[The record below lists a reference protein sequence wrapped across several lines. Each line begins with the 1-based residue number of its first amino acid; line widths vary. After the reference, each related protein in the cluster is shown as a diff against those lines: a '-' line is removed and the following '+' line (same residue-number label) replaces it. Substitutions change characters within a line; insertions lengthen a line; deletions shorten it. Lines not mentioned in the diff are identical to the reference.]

1 MKKAFIT
8 LFAFL
13 LLYQNSFA
21 QNSGNNSIKIL
32 TQKKGVSIRG
42 MAVPNTNTI
51 WASGSKG
58 SIAKSVNG
66 GTDFEWMQ
74 VAGYETRDFRSI
86 HAWDDKEAIIVAIAA
101 PAIILKTK
109 DGGTSWYKVY
119 ENTDTLMFLDA
130 IHFKD
135 ASNGL
140 VVGDPIGNTIFLLST
155 SDKGEH
161 WNEVSSSYFKTPL
174 EKGEAFFAS
183 SGSNIAQLS
192 KEDFLVSGGMRS
204 RLWINGEAMD
214 IPIIQGGKSTGA
226 NSMAISPNGNNIMIV
241 GGDFMKDTSRLE
253 NAVGLKLM
261 EEPNS
266 NQEKGQLK
274 RKSLWVLDKYI
285 GHPNGYRSGVEYV
298 SNTLL
303 ISCGTS
309 GVDISKNKG
318 KNWDLISIESFHVV
332 RKQPNTKA
340 VFLAGGGGRIGYYSI
355 P

>member
-1 MKKAFIT
+1 MKKAFIA

-13 LLYQNSFA
+13 ILYQNSFA

-32 TQKKGVSIRG
+32 TQKKGVSIRAL
-42 MAVPNTNTI
+42 AVPNLNTI

-58 SIAKSVNG
+58 SIARSVNG

-74 VAGYETRDFRSI
+74 VKGYETRDFRSI
-86 HAWDDKEAIIVAIAA
+86 HAWDEKEAIIVAVAE

-140 VVGDPIGNTIFLLST
+140 VVGDPISNHIFLLST
-155 SDKGEH
+155 VDKGEH
-161 WNEVSSSYFKTPL
+161 WNEIPSSYFKTPL

-192 KEDFLVSGGMRS
+192 KEDFLVSGGLRS
-204 RLWINGEAMD
+204 RLWINGEALD
-214 IPIIQGGKSTGA
+214 IPIIQGGTSTGA

-241 GGDFMKDTSRLE
+241 GGDFMKDTSRLQ
-253 NAVGLKLM
+253 NAVGLKLFIK
-261 EEPNS
+261 PNS
-266 NQEKGQLK
+266 NQKWQSEKIPYWKIDELAGL
-274 RKSLWVLDKYI
+274 
-285 GHPNGYRSGVEYV
+285 PNGYRSGVEYIT
-298 SNTLL
+298 NTIL
-303 ISCGTS
+303 IACGTS
-309 GVDISKNKG
+309 GVDISMNKG
-318 KNWDLISIESFHVV
+318 KNWDLISTESFHVV
-332 RKQPNTKA
+332 RKQPTTKA
-340 VFLAGGGGRIGYYSI
+340 VFLAGGGGRIGYYRIS
-355 P
+355 

>member
-8 LFAFL
+8 LVAFL

-42 MAVPNTNTI
+42 LAVPNTNTI

-58 SIAKSVNG
+58 SVAKSVNG

-74 VAGYETRDFRSI
+74 VPGYESRDFRSI
-86 HAWDDKEAIIVAIAA
+86 HAWDDKQAIIVAVAA
-101 PAIILKTK
+101 PAIILKTI
-109 DGGTSWYKVY
+109 DGGNSWYKVY
-119 ENTDTLMFLDA
+119 ENADTLMFLDA

-135 ASNGL
+135 ASNGII
-140 VVGDPIGNTIFLLST
+140 VGDPIHNYIFLLNT
-155 SDKGEH
+155 NDKGEH
-161 WNEVSSSYFKTPL
+161 WNEVPSNYFKTNL

-192 KEDFLVSGGMRS
+192 KEDFLVSGGLRS
-204 RLWINGEAMD
+204 RLWINGSAMD
-214 IPIIQGGKSTGA
+214 IPILQGGTSTGA

-241 GGDFMKDTSRLE
+241 GGDFMKDTSRLQ

-261 EEPNS
+261 VEPNS
-266 NQEKGQLK
+266 DQKWQSK
-274 RKSLWVLDKYI
+274 RKSSWVIDKTI
-285 GHPNGYRSGVEYV
+285 GHPNGYRSGVEYITH
-298 SNTLL
+298 SIL
-303 ISCGTS
+303 IACGTS

-318 KNWDLISIESFHVV
+318 ESWDLISTESFHVV

-340 VFLAGGGGRIGYYSI
+340 VFLAGSGGRIGYYSI

>member
-1 MKKAFIT
+1 MKKCFIAFYTI
-8 LFAFL
+8 LIL
-13 LLYQNSFA
+13 SQNSYS

-32 TQKKGVSIRG
+32 SQQKGISIRG
-42 MAVPNTNTI
+42 LAVPNTNTI

-66 GTDFEWMQ
+66 GLDFQWMQ
-74 VAGYETRDFRSI
+74 IKGYESRDFRSI
-86 HAWDDKEAIIVAIAA
+86 HAWDDKEAIIVAVAA

-109 DGGTSWYKVY
+109 DGGATWYKVY

-135 ASNGL
+135 TSNGL
-140 VVGDPIGNTIFLLST
+140 VVGDPINNQIFLLST
-155 SDKGEH
+155 VNKGEN
-161 WNEVSSSYFKTPL
+161 WKQVPSSYFKTPL

-192 KEDFLVSGGMRS
+192 KDDFLVSGGLRS

-214 IPIIQGGKSTGA
+214 IPILQGDKSSGA
-226 NSMAISPNGNNIMIV
+226 NSMAISPSGYYIIIV
-241 GGDFMKDTSRLE
+241 GGNFMKDTSRLQ

-261 EEPNS
+261 EERNS
-266 NQEKGQLK
+266 KPQKLSL
-274 RKSLWVLDKYI
+274 RKSKIVIDKSI
-285 GHPNGYRSGVEYV
+285 GYPNGYRSGVVYV
-298 SNTLL
+298 TNSIL
-303 ISCGTS
+303 IACGTK

-318 KNWDLISIESFHVV
+318 KSWELISTESFHVV

-340 VFLAGGGGRIGYYSI
+340 VFLAGAGGRIGYYNI

>member
-1 MKKAFIT
+1 MKKACIA
-8 LFAFL
+8 LFAIL
-13 LLYQNSFA
+13 ISCQNSIA

-32 TQKKGVSIRG
+32 SQKKGVSIRG
-42 MAVPNTNTI
+42 LAVPNQNTI

-66 GTDFEWMQ
+66 GADFEWMQ
-74 VAGYETRDFRSI
+74 VKGYESRDFRSI
-86 HAWDDKEAIIVAIAA
+86 HAWDDKEVIIVAIAA

-135 ASNGL
+135 AANGL
-140 VVGDPIGNTIFLLST
+140 VVGDPISNHIFLLST
-155 SDKGEH
+155 VDKGEN
-161 WNEVSSSYFKTPL
+161 WNEVPSSYFKTPL

-183 SGSNIAQLS
+183 SGSNIAQLG
-192 KEDFLVSGGMRS
+192 KDDFLVSGGVRS
-204 RLWINGEAMD
+204 RLWINGAAME
-214 IPIIQGGKSTGA
+214 IPILQGGTSTGA

-241 GGDFMKDTSRLE
+241 GGDFMKDTSRTQ
-253 NAVGLKLM
+253 NAVGLKLFIK
-261 EEPNS
+261 PNS
-266 NQEKGQLK
+266 NKKWQSEKIPYWKIDEFVGF
-274 RKSLWVLDKYI
+274 
-285 GHPNGYRSGVEYV
+285 PNGYRSGVEYV
-298 SNTLL
+298 SNTIL

-318 KNWDLISIESFHVV
+318 KNWDLISTESFHVV

-340 VFLAGGGGRIGYYSI
+340 VFLAGGGGRIGYYRI

>member
-1 MKKAFIT
+1 MKKAFIA

-13 LLYQNSFA
+13 ILYQNSFA

-32 TQKKGVSIRG
+32 TQKKGVSVRAL
-42 MAVPNTNTI
+42 AVPNLNTI

-74 VAGYETRDFRSI
+74 VKGYETRDFRSI
-86 HAWDDKEAIIVAIAA
+86 HAWDDKQAIIVAVAA

-119 ENTDTLMFLDA
+119 ENADTLMFLDA

-140 VVGDPIGNTIFLLST
+140 VVGDPISNHIFLLST
-155 SDKGEH
+155 VDKGEH
-161 WNEVSSSYFKTPL
+161 WNEIPSSYFKTPL

-192 KEDFLVSGGMRS
+192 KEDFLVSGGLRS
-204 RLWINGEAMD
+204 RLWINGEALD
-214 IPIIQGGKSTGA
+214 IPIIQGGTSTGA

-241 GGDFMKDTSRLE
+241 GGDFMKDTSRLQ
-253 NAVGLKLM
+253 NAVGLKLFIK
-261 EEPNS
+261 PNS
-266 NQEKGQLK
+266 NQKWQSEKIPYWKIDELAGL
-274 RKSLWVLDKYI
+274 
-285 GHPNGYRSGVEYV
+285 PNGYRSGVEYIT
-298 SNTLL
+298 NTIL
-303 ISCGTS
+303 IACGTS
-309 GVDISKNKG
+309 GVDISMNKG
-318 KNWDLISIESFHVV
+318 KNWDLISTESFHVV
-332 RKQPNTKA
+332 RKQPSTKA
-340 VFLAGGGGRIGYYSI
+340 VFLAGGGGRIGYYHI
-355 P
+355 L

>member
-1 MKKAFIT
+1 MKKAFIA

-42 MAVPNTNTI
+42 LAVPNSNTI

-58 SIAKSVNG
+58 SIAKSVNR

-74 VAGYETRDFRSI
+74 VKGYESRDFRSI
-86 HAWDDKEAIIVAIAA
+86 HAWDDKEAIIVAVAA

-109 DGGTSWYKVY
+109 DGGISWYKVY
-119 ENTDTLMFLDA
+119 ENADTLMFLDA

-135 ASNGL
+135 AANGL
-140 VVGDPIGNTIFLLST
+140 VVGDPISNHIFLLST
-155 SDKGEH
+155 VDKGEN
-161 WNEVSSSYFKTPL
+161 WNQIPSSYFKTPL

-192 KEDFLVSGGMRS
+192 KDDFLVSGGLRS
-204 RLWINGEAMD
+204 RLWINGSAMD
-214 IPIIQGGKSTGA
+214 IPIIQGGNSTGA
-226 NSMAISPNGNNIMIV
+226 NSMAISPNGNRIMIV
-241 GGDFMKDTSRLE
+241 GGDFMKDTSRLQ
-253 NAVGLKLM
+253 NAVGLKLFIK
-261 EEPNS
+261 PNS
-266 NQEKGQLK
+266 NKKWQSEKLPYWK
-274 RKSLWVLDKYI
+274 IDEFI
-285 GHPNGYRSGVEYV
+285 GLPNGYRSGVEYV
-298 SNTLL
+298 SNTIL

-318 KNWDLISIESFHVV
+318 KNWDLISTESFHVV

-340 VFLAGGGGRIGYYSI
+340 VFFAGGGGRIGYYRI

>member
-1 MKKAFIT
+1 MKKACIA
-8 LFAFL
+8 LFAIL
-13 LLYQNSFA
+13 ISCQNSIA

-32 TQKKGVSIRG
+32 SQKKGVSIRG
-42 MAVPNTNTI
+42 LAVPNQNTI

-66 GTDFEWMQ
+66 GADFEWMQ
-74 VAGYETRDFRSI
+74 VKGYESRDFRSI

-135 ASNGL
+135 AANGL
-140 VVGDPIGNTIFLLST
+140 VVGDPISNHIFLLST
-155 SDKGEH
+155 VDKGEN
-161 WNEVSSSYFKTPL
+161 WNEVPSSYFKTPL

-192 KEDFLVSGGMRS
+192 KDDFLVSGGVRS
-204 RLWINGEAMD
+204 RLWINGAAME
-214 IPIIQGGKSTGA
+214 IPILQGGTSTGA

-241 GGDFMKDTSRLE
+241 GGDFMKDTSRTQ
-253 NAVGLKLM
+253 NAVGLKLFIK
-261 EEPNS
+261 PNS
-266 NQEKGQLK
+266 NKKWQSEKIPYWKIDEFVGF
-274 RKSLWVLDKYI
+274 
-285 GHPNGYRSGVEYV
+285 PNGYRSGVEYV
-298 SNTLL
+298 SNTIL

-318 KNWDLISIESFHVV
+318 KNWDLISTESFHVV

-340 VFLAGGGGRIGYYSI
+340 VFLAGGGGRIGYYRI

>member
-42 MAVPNTNTI
+42 LAVPNTNTI

-58 SIAKSVNG
+58 SVAKSVNG

-74 VAGYETRDFRSI
+74 VPGYESRDFRSI
-86 HAWDDKEAIIVAIAA
+86 HAWDDKQAIIVAVAS
-101 PAIILKTK
+101 PAIILKTI
-109 DGGTSWYKVY
+109 DGGNSWYKVY
-119 ENTDTLMFLDA
+119 ENADTLMFLDA

-135 ASNGL
+135 ANNGL
-140 VVGDPIGNTIFLLST
+140 VVGDPIAKTIFLLS
-155 SDKGEH
+155 SNDKGEH
-161 WNEVSSSYFKTPL
+161 WNEVPSNYFKTNL

-192 KEDFLVSGGMRS
+192 KEDFLVSGGLRS
-204 RLWINGEAMD
+204 RLWINGSAMD
-214 IPIIQGGKSTGA
+214 IPILQGGTSTGA

-241 GGDFMKDTSRLE
+241 GGDFMKDTSRLQ

-261 EEPNS
+261 VEPNS
-266 NQEKGQLK
+266 DQKWQSK
-274 RKSLWVLDKYI
+274 RKSSWVIDKTI
-285 GHPNGYRSGVEYV
+285 GHPNGYRSGVEYITH
-298 SNTLL
+298 SIL
-303 ISCGTS
+303 IACGTS

-318 KNWDLISIESFHVV
+318 ESWDLISTESFHVV

-340 VFLAGGGGRIGYYSI
+340 VFLAGSGGRIGYYSI

>member
-42 MAVPNTNTI
+42 LAVPNSNTI

-58 SIAKSVNG
+58 SIAKSVNR

-74 VAGYETRDFRSI
+74 VKGYESRDFRSI
-86 HAWDDKEAIIVAIAA
+86 HAWDDKEAIIVAVAA

-109 DGGTSWYKVY
+109 DGGISWYKVY
-119 ENTDTLMFLDA
+119 ENADTLMFLDA

-135 ASNGL
+135 AANGL
-140 VVGDPIGNTIFLLST
+140 VVGDPISNHIFLLST
-155 SDKGEH
+155 VDKGEN
-161 WNEVSSSYFKTPL
+161 WNQIPSSYFKTPL

-192 KEDFLVSGGMRS
+192 KDDFLVSGGLRS
-204 RLWINGEAMD
+204 RLWINGSAMD
-214 IPIIQGGKSTGA
+214 IPILQGGTSTGA
-226 NSMAISPNGNNIMIV
+226 NSMAISPNGNRIMIV
-241 GGDFMKDTSRLE
+241 GGDFMKDTSRLQ
-253 NAVGLKLM
+253 NAVGLKLFIK
-261 EEPNS
+261 PNS
-266 NQEKGQLK
+266 NKKWQSEKLPYWK
-274 RKSLWVLDKYI
+274 IDEFI
-285 GHPNGYRSGVEYV
+285 GLPNGYRSGVEYV
-298 SNTLL
+298 SNTIL

-318 KNWDLISIESFHVV
+318 KNWDLISTESFHVV

-340 VFLAGGGGRIGYYSI
+340 VFFAGGGGRIGYYRI

>member
-1 MKKAFIT
+1 MKKAFIS

-42 MAVPNTNTI
+42 MAVPNQNTI

-74 VAGYETRDFRSI
+74 VKGYETRDFRSI
-86 HAWDDKEAIIVAIAA
+86 HAWDDKQAIIVAVSA

-109 DGGTSWYKVY
+109 DGGATWYTVY
-119 ENTDTLMFLDA
+119 ENADTLMFLDA

-140 VVGDPIGNTIFLLST
+140 VVGDPISNHIFLLST
-155 SDKGEH
+155 VDKGEH
-161 WNEVSSSYFKTPL
+161 WNEIPSSYFKTPL

-192 KEDFLVSGGMRS
+192 KEDFLVSGGLRS
-204 RLWINGEAMD
+204 RLWINGLAMD
-214 IPIIQGGKSTGA
+214 IPILQGGTSTGA

-241 GGDFMKDTSRLE
+241 GGDFMKDTSRIQ
-253 NAVGLKLM
+253 NAVGLKLFIK
-261 EEPNS
+261 PNS
-266 NQEKGQLK
+266 NQKWQSEKIPYWKIDELA
-274 RKSLWVLDKYI
+274 RL
-285 GHPNGYRSGVEYV
+285 PNGYRSGVEYIT
-298 SNTLL
+298 NTIL
-303 ISCGTS
+303 IACGTS
-309 GVDISKNKG
+309 GVDISINKG
-318 KNWDLISIESFHVV
+318 KNWDLISNESFHVV
-332 RKQPNTKA
+332 RKQPTTKA
-340 VFLAGGGGRIGYYSI
+340 VFLAGAGGRIGYYSI

>member
-1 MKKAFIT
+1 MKKACIA
-8 LFAFL
+8 LFAIL
-13 LLYQNSFA
+13 ISCQNSIA

-32 TQKKGVSIRG
+32 SQKKGVSIRG
-42 MAVPNTNTI
+42 LAVPNQNTI

-66 GTDFEWMQ
+66 GADFEWMQ
-74 VAGYETRDFRSI
+74 VKGYESRDFRSI
-86 HAWDDKEAIIVAIAA
+86 HAWDDKEVIIVAIAA

-140 VVGDPIGNTIFLLST
+140 VVGDPISNHIFLLST
-155 SDKGEH
+155 VDKGEN
-161 WNEVSSSYFKTPL
+161 WNEVPSSYFKTPL

-192 KEDFLVSGGMRS
+192 KDDFLVSGGVRS
-204 RLWINGEAMD
+204 RLWINGAAMD
-214 IPIIQGGKSTGA
+214 IPILQGGTSTGA

-241 GGDFMKDTSRLE
+241 GGDFMKDTSRTQ
-253 NAVGLKLM
+253 NAVGLKLFIK
-261 EEPNS
+261 PNS
-266 NQEKGQLK
+266 NKKWQSEKIPYWKIDEFVGF
-274 RKSLWVLDKYI
+274 
-285 GHPNGYRSGVEYV
+285 PNGYRSGVEYV
-298 SNTLL
+298 SNTIL

-318 KNWDLISIESFHVV
+318 KNWDLISTESFHVV

-340 VFLAGGGGRIGYYSI
+340 VFLAGGGGRIGYYRI

>member
-1 MKKAFIT
+1 MKKAFIS

-42 MAVPNTNTI
+42 LAVPNSNTI

-58 SIAKSVNG
+58 SIAKSVNR

-74 VAGYETRDFRSI
+74 VKGYESRDFRSI
-86 HAWDDKEAIIVAIAA
+86 HAWDDKEAIIVAVAA

-109 DGGTSWYKVY
+109 DGGISWYKVY
-119 ENTDTLMFLDA
+119 ENADTLMFLDA

-135 ASNGL
+135 AANGL
-140 VVGDPIGNTIFLLST
+140 VVGDPISNHIFLLST
-155 SDKGEH
+155 VDKGEN
-161 WNEVSSSYFKTPL
+161 WNQIPSSYFKTPL

-192 KEDFLVSGGMRS
+192 KDDFLVSGGLRS
-204 RLWINGEAMD
+204 RLWINGSAMD
-214 IPIIQGGKSTGA
+214 IPIIQGGNSTGA
-226 NSMAISPNGNNIMIV
+226 NSMAISPNGNRIMIV
-241 GGDFMKDTSRLE
+241 GGDFMKDTSRLQ
-253 NAVGLKLM
+253 NAVGLKLFIK
-261 EEPNS
+261 PNS
-266 NQEKGQLK
+266 NKKWQSEKLPYWK
-274 RKSLWVLDKYI
+274 IDEFI
-285 GHPNGYRSGVEYV
+285 GLPNGYRSGVEYV
-298 SNTLL
+298 SNTIL

-318 KNWDLISIESFHVV
+318 KNWDLISTESFHVV

-340 VFLAGGGGRIGYYSI
+340 VFFAGGGGRIGYYRI

>member
-1 MKKAFIT
+1 MKKAFIA

-13 LLYQNSFA
+13 LLYQNSYA

-42 MAVPNTNTI
+42 LAVPNRNTI

-74 VAGYETRDFRSI
+74 VKGYESRDFRSI
-86 HAWDDKEAIIVAIAA
+86 HAWDDKQAIIVAVAA

-109 DGGTSWYKVY
+109 DGGNSWYKVY

-140 VVGDPIGNTIFLLST
+140 VVGDPIHNYIFLLST
-155 SDKGEH
+155 NDKGEH
-161 WNEVSSSYFKTPL
+161 WNEIPSSYFKTPL

-192 KEDFLVSGGMRS
+192 KDDFLVSGGLRS
-204 RLWINGEAMD
+204 RLWINGEALD
-214 IPIIQGGKSTGA
+214 IPIIQGGTSTGA
-226 NSMAISPNGNNIMIV
+226 NSIAISPNGNHIMIV
-241 GGDFMKDTSRLE
+241 GGDFMKDTSRLQ
-253 NAVGLKLM
+253 NVVGLKLFIK
-261 EEPNS
+261 PNS
-266 NQEKGQLK
+266 NKKWQSEKLPYWK
-274 RKSLWVLDKYI
+274 IDEFI
-285 GHPNGYRSGVEYV
+285 GLPNGYRSGVEYV
-298 SNTLL
+298 SNNIL

-309 GVDISKNKG
+309 GVDISKNNG
-318 KNWDLISIESFHVV
+318 KNWDLISTESFHVV
-332 RKQPNTKA
+332 RKQPNTNA

>member
-1 MKKAFIT
+1 MKKCFIA
-8 LFAFL
+8 LFTFL
-13 LLYQNSFA
+13 ILCQNSFA

-42 MAVPNTNTI
+42 LSVPNTNTI

-58 SIAKSVNG
+58 NIAKSVNG
-66 GTDFEWMQ
+66 GTDFEWIQ
-74 VAGYETRDFRSI
+74 VPGYETRDFRSI
-86 HAWDDKEAIIVAIAA
+86 HAWNEKEAIILAVAA
-101 PAIILKTK
+101 PAVILKTN
-109 DGGTSWYKVY
+109 DGGISWYKVY
-119 ENTDTLMFLDA
+119 ENADTLIFLDA

-140 VVGDPIGNTIFLLST
+140 VVGDPIHNYIFLLST
-155 SDKGEH
+155 NDKGEH
-161 WNEVSSSYFKTPL
+161 WNEIPSNYFKTPL

-226 NSMAISPNGNNIMIV
+226 NSMSISPNGNNIMIV
-241 GGDFMKDTSRLE
+241 GGDFMKDTSRID
-253 NAVGLKLM
+253 NVVGLKLI

-266 NQEKGQLK
+266 DQKWQSK
-274 RKSLWVLDKYI
+274 RKLSWEVEKFI
-285 GHPNGYRSGVEYV
+285 GQPNGYRSGVEYV
-298 SNTLL
+298 TNSIL
-303 ISCGTS
+303 IACGTS
-309 GVDISKNKG
+309 GVDISINKG
-318 KNWDLISIESFHVV
+318 KSWELIATESFHVV
-332 RKQPNTKA
+332 RKQANTKA
-340 VFLAGGGGRIGYYSI
+340 VFLAGSGGRIGYYSI

>member
-1 MKKAFIT
+1 MKKACIA
-8 LFAFL
+8 LFAIL
-13 LLYQNSFA
+13 ISCQNSIA
-21 QNSGNNSIKIL
+21 QNSGNNSIKML
-32 TQKKGVSIRG
+32 SQKKGVSIRG
-42 MAVPNTNTI
+42 LAVPNQNTI

-66 GTDFEWMQ
+66 GADFEWMQ
-74 VAGYETRDFRSI
+74 VKGYESRDFRSI
-86 HAWDDKEAIIVAIAA
+86 HAWDDKEVIIVAIAA

-140 VVGDPIGNTIFLLST
+140 VVGDPISNHIFLLST
-155 SDKGEH
+155 VDKGEN
-161 WNEVSSSYFKTPL
+161 WNEVPSSYFKTPL

-192 KEDFLVSGGMRS
+192 KDDFLVSGGVRS
-204 RLWINGEAMD
+204 RLWINGAAMD
-214 IPIIQGGKSTGA
+214 IPILQGGTSTGA

-241 GGDFMKDTSRLE
+241 GGDFMKDTSRTQ
-253 NAVGLKLM
+253 NAVGLKLFIK
-261 EEPNS
+261 PNS
-266 NQEKGQLK
+266 NKKWQAEKLPYWKIDEFVGF
-274 RKSLWVLDKYI
+274 
-285 GHPNGYRSGVEYV
+285 PNGYRSGVEYV
-298 SNTLL
+298 SNTIL

-318 KNWDLISIESFHVV
+318 KNWDLISTESFHVV

-340 VFLAGGGGRIGYYSI
+340 VFLAGGGGRIGYYRI